1 MKRLPLKKLL
11 SLLLL
16 TATISLLFLSCKISK
31 STDNGTSD
39 APSPDNSKTV
49 TEELTTLTPQR
60 AQGVANEIEKGR
72 FDNFDKYSDEDKE
85 LIKKSVEE
93 DGYTLEYNSDGS
105 ATLSNEEGS
114 WFIGTGWAENEYT
127 EGMPKPDFG
136 TVTMSA
142 EDEEGGSKFYMFL
155 IRNASA
161 QQTADYVEKLEESGF
176 VSTEEKIVDVDNGI
190 IVFKGKN
197 STGKTVELGY
207 SKNGLTI
214 KIYK

>member
-1 MKRLPLKKLL
+1 MKKLL
-11 SLLLL
+11 LLLLL
-16 TATISLLFLSCKISK
+16 TAIISIFLSSCKISK
-31 STDNGTSD
+31 KADNDVSGTSSTDMSE
-39 APSPDNSKTV
+39 TV
-49 TEELTTLTPQR
+49 TEESTTLNPQR

-161 QQTADYVEKLEESGF
+161 QQAADYVEKLEKSGF
-176 VSTEEKIVDVDNGI
+176 SSTEEKIADVDNGI